1 MTNPRPHDLENSMK
15 FIPMYFWSFTLLKNV
30 EYNTLYLACDSNR
43 GAFMVPMD
51 MNSTNYPDARALFIV
66 NKYVPKLSV

>member
-1 MTNPRPHDLENSMK
+1 MTNPRPQDLENSMK
-15 FIPMYFWSFTLLKNV
+15 FIPKYFWSFTLLKNV
-30 EYNTLYLACDSNR
+30 EYNTLYLACDTNR
-43 GAFMVPMD
+43 GAFMVP